1 MVKQLTLQFFDHLR
15 GNDLYLNTNMGQSQK
30 VKILK
35 DYTKKSRVIS
45 TLILHQFKIKY
56 NIIPF
61 HCLNK
66 KKKVFG
72 GQGKVMLIIF
82 FFNTDIYLSVLFK
95 NSFCDG

>member
-1 MVKQLTLQFFDHLR
+1 MVKQRTLQFFDHLR

-66 KKKVFG
+66 KKGFWWSRQSNVDY
-72 GQGKVMLIIF
+72 I
-82 FFNTDIYLSVLFK
+82 FFNTD
-95 NSFCDG
+95 